1 MKTPVVLLA
10 LTVAA
15 TAAFFSR
22 TGTPVRVCGIV
33 SDLETGK
40 PLAGAEVR
48 QNGGSGMVLSDSL
61 GRFCLLIDTAL
72 GTQLQAAKGGYHSF
86 TMRYRPSEGAEVI
99 SIALAHA
106 ETEKD
111 LEGEGTVFRATRVYK
126 DLSGS
131 TTRTVAVPD
140 ALRREDAAVITHD
153 DHYSEDIS
161 IGTSMAPPIMDGPEP
176 AYREATHKVS
186 HTMLRSGGSRISP
199 EEPQPRSGLLTA
211 GEINDFSKWKLWE
224 DLDSSTFALYA
235 GTWQFRMKERY
246 SVQLINNANRPV
258 CDARVQLLDK
268 KGKVLWE
275 AKSDNTGKAELWNGT
290 KGMSQEKPASIRAE
304 YKGRTSR
311 TDYVVPIAEGMN
323 YLQMDAPC
331 EVPLAADIVFVV
343 DATGSMGDE
352 ITYLKQELDDVIK
365 RASAGS
371 SLKLRTGSV
380 FYRDHGDEYLV
391 RHSPLSATVSQ
402 TMNFIRSQGASG
414 GGDGPEAVE
423 EGLEQALKTMEWSA
437 EARTRLMFLILDAAP
452 HTDTASVR
460 RMQAAAAKAAA
471 MGVRIIPVTA
481 SGIDKSAEYLMRSL
495 ALATNGTYTFITNHS
510 GIGGHHIE
518 PSTDSYKVELLNNL
532 LVRLIRDYS
541 SMPSCEEGVAA
552 LGLAKE
558 DLRDTVI
565 TWVQPNGKDSLVRP
579 QGPGNQDSLQAKPTA
594 SKEWAWKFYPNP
606 CPGMLHVETKGPA
619 DFLFFCDQNGKVLQ
633 RIDMRE
639 KSAIEM
645 DLRQYPA
652 GIYYVRISHKIDT
665 LSGKLVLLPI
675 VSN

>member
-1 MKTPVVLLA
+1 
-10 LTVAA
+10 
-15 TAAFFSR
+15 
-22 TGTPVRVCGIV
+22 
-33 SDLETGK
+33 
-40 PLAGAEVR
+40 
-48 QNGGSGMVLSDSL
+48 
-61 GRFCLLIDTAL
+61 
-72 GTQLQAAKGGYHSF
+72 
-86 TMRYRPSEGAEVI
+86 
-99 SIALAHA
+99 
-106 ETEKD
+106 
-111 LEGEGTVFRATRVYK
+111 
-126 DLSGS
+126 
-131 TTRTVAVPD
+131 
-140 ALRREDAAVITHD
+140 
-153 DHYSEDIS
+153 
-161 IGTSMAPPIMDGPEP
+161 
-176 AYREATHKVS
+176 
-186 HTMLRSGGSRISP
+186 
-199 EEPQPRSGLLTA
+199 
-211 GEINDFSKWKLWE
+211 
-224 DLDSSTFALYA
+224 
-235 GTWQFRMKERY
+235 
-246 SVQLINNANRPV
+246 
-258 CDARVQLLDK
+258 
-268 KGKVLWE
+268 
-275 AKSDNTGKAELWNGT
+275 
-290 KGMSQEKPASIRAE
+290 
-304 YKGRTSR
+304 
-311 TDYVVPIAEGMN
+311 
-323 YLQMDAPC
+323 
-331 EVPLAADIVFVV
+331 
-343 DATGSMGDE
+343 
-352 ITYLKQELDDVIK
+352 
-365 RASAGS
+365 
-371 SLKLRTGSV
+371 
-380 FYRDHGDEYLV
+380 
-391 RHSPLSATVSQ
+391 
-402 TMNFIRSQGASG
+402 
-414 GGDGPEAVE
+414 
-423 EGLEQALKTMEWSA
+423 
-437 EARTRLMFLILDAAP
+437 
-452 HTDTASVR
+452 
-460 RMQAAAAKAAA
+460 

>member
-1 MKTPVVLLA
+1 MKSPVVFLALA
-10 LTVAA
+10 LTA
-15 TAAFFSR
+15 TAVFIHRSHEV
-22 TGTPVRVCGIV
+22 PIRVCGIV
-33 SDLETGK
+33 NDLETGN
-40 PLAGAEVR
+40 PLAGAEIR
-48 QNGGSGMVLSDSL
+48 QNGGSGFVVSDSL
-61 GRFCLLIDTAL
+61 GRFCIVIDSAI
-72 GTQLQAAKGGYHSF
+72 GTQLQVSKGGYHSF
-86 TMRYRPSEGAEVI
+86 TMRYQPSEGAAVI
-99 SIALAHA
+99 SVQLAHA
-106 ETEKD
+106 ESEKD
-111 LEGEGTVFRATRVYK
+111 LDGDGSVFRATRVYK
-126 DLSGS
+126 SGNS
-131 TTRTVAVPD
+131 TRTAAVPE
-140 ALRREDAAVITHD
+140 ALSSEKIEVVSDHE
-153 DHYSEDIS
+153 HYSRDID
-161 IGTSMAPPIMDGPEP
+161 IGTSMAPPVPDMPEP
-176 AYREATHKVS
+176 AYREATHKIS
-186 HTMLRSGGSRISP
+186 RTMMGGDDDRPGTGSP
-199 EEPQPRSGLLTA
+199 APRSGLLTA

-268 KGKVLWE
+268 KGNVLWE

-290 KGMSQEKPASIRAE
+290 KGFSQEKPASIRAE

-352 ITYLKQELDDVIK
+352 ISYLKQELDDVIK
-365 RASAGS
+365 RASAGN

-452 HTDTASVR
+452 HTDSGSVR

>member
-1 MKTPVVLLA
+1 MKSPVVFLALA
-10 LTVAA
+10 LTA
-15 TAAFFSR
+15 TAVFIHRSHEV
-22 TGTPVRVCGIV
+22 PIRVCGIV
-33 SDLETGK
+33 NDLETGN
-40 PLAGAEVR
+40 PLAGAEIR
-48 QNGGSGMVLSDSL
+48 QNGGSGFVVSDSL
-61 GRFCLLIDTAL
+61 GRFCIVIDSAI
-72 GTQLQAAKGGYHSF
+72 GTQLQVSKGGYHSF
-86 TMRYRPSEGAEVI
+86 TMRYQPSEGAAVI
-99 SIALAHA
+99 SVQLAHA
-106 ETEKD
+106 ESEKD
-111 LEGEGTVFRATRVYK
+111 LDGDGSVFRATRVYK
-126 DLSGS
+126 SGNS
-131 TTRTVAVPD
+131 TRTAAVPE
-140 ALRREDAAVITHD
+140 ALSSEKIEVVSDHE
-153 DHYSEDIS
+153 HYSRDID
-161 IGTSMAPPIMDGPEP
+161 IGTSMAPPVPDMPEP
-176 AYREATHKVS
+176 AYREATHKIS
-186 HTMLRSGGSRISP
+186 RTMMGGDDDRPGTGSP
-199 EEPQPRSGLLTA
+199 APRSGLLTA

-268 KGKVLWE
+268 KGNVLWE

-290 KGMSQEKPASIRAE
+290 KGFSQEKPASIRAE

-352 ITYLKQELDDVIK
+352 ISYLKQELDDVIK

-452 HTDTASVR
+452 HTDSGSIR
-460 RMQAAAAKAAA
+460 RMQAAAAKAAS

-481 SGIDKSAEYLMRSL
+481 SGIDKSTEYLMRSL

-565 TWVQPNGKDSLVRP
+565 TWLQPNGKDSLVRP

-652 GIYYVRISHKIDT
+652 GIYYVRISHIIDT

>member
-1 MKTPVVLLA
+1 MKSPVVFLALA
-10 LTVAA
+10 LTA
-15 TAAFFSR
+15 TAVFIHRSHEVP
-22 TGTPVRVCGIV
+22 TRVCGIV
-33 SDLETGK
+33 NDLETGN
-40 PLAGAEVR
+40 PLAGAEIR
-48 QNGGSGMVLSDSL
+48 QNGGSGFVVSDSL
-61 GRFCLLIDTAL
+61 GRFCIVIDSAI
-72 GTQLQAAKGGYHSF
+72 GTQLQVSKGGYHSF
-86 TMRYRPSEGAEVI
+86 TMRYQPSEGAAVI
-99 SIALAHA
+99 SVQLAHA
-106 ETEKD
+106 ESEKD
-111 LEGEGTVFRATRVYK
+111 LDGDGSVFRATRVYK
-126 DLSGS
+126 SGNS
-131 TTRTVAVPD
+131 TRTAAVPE
-140 ALRREDAAVITHD
+140 ALSSEKIEVVSDHE
-153 DHYSEDIS
+153 HYSRDID
-161 IGTSMAPPIMDGPEP
+161 IGTSMAPPVPDMPEP
-176 AYREATHKVS
+176 AYREATHKIS
-186 HTMLRSGGSRISP
+186 RTMMGGDDDRPGTGSP
-199 EEPQPRSGLLTA
+199 APRSGLLTA

-268 KGKVLWE
+268 KGNVLWE

-290 KGMSQEKPASIRAE
+290 KGFSQEKPASIRAE

-352 ITYLKQELDDVIK
+352 ISYLKQELDDVIK
-365 RASAGS
+365 RASAGN

-452 HTDTASVR
+452 HTDSGSIR
-460 RMQAAAAKAAA
+460 RMQAAAAKAAS

-481 SGIDKSAEYLMRSL
+481 SGIDKSTEYLMRSL